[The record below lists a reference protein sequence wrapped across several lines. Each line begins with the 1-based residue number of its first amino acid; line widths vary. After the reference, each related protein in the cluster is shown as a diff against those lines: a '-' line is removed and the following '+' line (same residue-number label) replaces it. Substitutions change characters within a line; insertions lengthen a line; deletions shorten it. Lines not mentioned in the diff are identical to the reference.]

1 MGSGLN
7 KFKRCSE
14 KSDIFKGNY
23 ICYTGLLKLIVY
35 SRAVCTTK
43 ISNTK
48 GRAPFECT
56 NSLRSCFA
64 SFITHHGTFC
74 SFICLSASSYR
85 KSRKNKRNEN
95 VSCRCII
102 SCFLAMQSPLS
113 FANTFRMA
121 MFLSPR
127 KFALLLFSFLF
138 LLFRNACLLVVPIV
152 SPRAR
157 LALQVLMMS
166 TYGPQK
172 HLLCQFHGKLINT
185 Q

>member
-48 GRAPFECT
+48 GRAPFEYT

-102 SCFLAMQSPLS
+102 SCFLAIQSPLS
-113 FANTFRMA
+113 FANTFRIVPVPMKICIVA
-121 MFLSPR
+121 IFLPLPSLWKCQPSGCPYCLSLS
-127 KFALLLFSFLF
+127 KTGTAGLNDGYLCTTETSF
-138 LLFRNACLLVVPIV
+138 V
-152 SPRAR
+152 SIPW
-157 LALQVLMMS
+157 
-166 TYGPQK
+166 
-172 HLLCQFHGKLINT
+172 
-185 Q
+185 